1 MKSFDSCEEEEE
13 EKKSFLKIMYK
24 SELLEKNT
32 VLKKTVDGNM

>member
-1 MKSFDSCEEEEE
+1 MKSFDSCEEEEG